1 MRTIAN
7 VTYLV
12 RDYDE
17 AIRFFVDSLG
27 FNLVEDSALD
37 GGTKRWVRVAPPGA
51 QTCLLLAQADGPEQA
66 GHIGEQTGGRVGF
79 FLHTDD
85 FWRDHAAMQAR
96 GVNFRE
102 TPREEPY
109 GTVAVFEDLYGNL
122 WDLLEP
128 ETL

>member
-17 AIRFFVDSLG
+17 AIRFFIDSLG
-27 FNLVEDSALD
+27 FDLVEDSALD
-37 GGTKRWVRVAPPGA
+37 GGTKRWVRVAPHGA

-66 GHIGEQTGGRVGF
+66 ACIGHQTGGRVSF

-128 ETL
+128 KA